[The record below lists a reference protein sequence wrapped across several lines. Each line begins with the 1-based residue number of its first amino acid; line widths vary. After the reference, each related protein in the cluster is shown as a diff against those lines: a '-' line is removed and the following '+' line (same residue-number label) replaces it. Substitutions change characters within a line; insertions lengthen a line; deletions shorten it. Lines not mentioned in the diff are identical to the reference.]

1 MPNPKVFSPRLVIS
15 ESQHVVVTLSSDA
28 LSLVPQAFEQM
39 WTESS
44 EGSVTT
50 FTGTFESRQQA
61 FDALLDLSL
70 VWKENMAP
78 DSFPVQVPSVP
89 VRLGLTVK
97 DFCVRLLRSALPQ
110 MFQKARCG
118 DNLARQHVVSI
129 EVSAVRQAGV

>member
-1 MPNPKVFSPRLVIS
+1 MPSPKVFSPRLVIGD
-15 ESQHVVVTLSSDA
+15 SQRVVVTLSSDA
-28 LSLVPQAFEQM
+28 LSLAPQAFAEL
-39 WTESS
+39 WTDSS
-44 EGSVTT
+44 EGAVTT
-50 FTGTFESRQQA
+50 FTGVFESRRQA
-61 FDALLDLSL
+61 ADALLDLSL

-78 DSFPVQVPSVP
+78 DFFPVQVPSVP

-129 EVSAVRQAGV
+129 EVSASRQAGV